1 MKLVIGEYL
10 RTLRERDEL
19 DRLLPDLLVEMGYVP
34 VARPQTGNRQFG
46 VDLAARGKHPVDGKD
61 ELLLLVIKQG
71 DIGRTDWDTGVQ
83 SVRQSIHEI
92 FDAYLRGHL
101 EPEDQNRRVRIAL
114 VTNGVLKQTVQ
125 PLWNGLVTEY
135 QVRAKIEFWGMD
147 KLAELVE
154 RHLFDE
160 FVFRDEDRKQLR
172 RALALS
178 GDSEYD
184 QRDLH
189 QLFLRTLGLQEDG
202 SLQSQPKTEKELLKA
217 LRIVNLSAHIFASWS
232 ATDGDARQGIR
243 AIERAT
249 LWSWH
254 RIQLRD
260 ESSSSVAI
268 VEAFSSLWIGYQ
280 ATTKRYFE
288 KIQDHCYAKDG
299 LYGYYSNGLEF
310 SLVAF
315 EQIGILSTIGLAQL
329 ALTSSEEATVAVHRN
344 NARVLADALANVIEN
359 NDICNSPCLDRHSN
373 EITLALTLLLLS
385 GLVEQAQKWL
395 AMLIR
400 NIDYAYRAKKYVPI
414 SNDSLD
420 DLVEGGGWNGGPAVD
435 HLINMSWTLPTL
447 AGWCVILGL
456 DEHYKILVRGS
467 KEAYPEVC
475 MQLWHPDTK
484 IFDHLYFKQAQY
496 VSGASEA
503 PIVLPS
509 ELSDWQA
516 HMLAIVNSEQAKI
529 SVTSPAAKAGI
540 LALDIVACRHFQTPI
555 APYFWYQFATHI
567 TNTGDN
573 LSDSANIIG
582 SNSEFSN

>member
-1 MKLVIGEYL
+1 MRLVIGEYL
-10 RTLRERDEL
+10 RCLRERDEL

-71 DIGRTDWDTGVQ
+71 DIGRTEWSTGIQ
-83 SVRQSIHEI
+83 SVRQSIYEI
-92 FDAYLRGHL
+92 FDVYLRAHS
-101 EPEDQNRRVRIAL
+101 EPEDQNRRIRIAL
-114 VTNGVLKQTVQ
+114 VTNGEIKQTV
-125 PLWNGLVTEY
+125 LADWSGCVTDY
-135 QVRAKIEFWGMD
+135 QARATIEFWGMD

-154 RHLFDE
+154 CHLFDE

-184 QRDLH
+184 QLDLH
-189 QLFLRTLGLQEDG
+189 QLFLRTLGLKEDG
-202 SLQSQPKTEKELLKA
+202 SLQSQSKAEKELLKA
-217 LRIVNLSAHIFASWS
+217 LRIVNLSAHIFSSWS
-232 ATDGDARQGIR
+232 SNDGDARQGIR
-243 AIERAT
+243 AMERAM

-254 RIQLRD
+254 RIQLSD

-268 VEAFSSLWIGYQ
+268 VEAFSSLWLGYQ
-280 ATTKRYFE
+280 ATAKRYFE
-288 KIQDHCYAKDG
+288 KIQGHCYVKDG

-315 EQIGILSTIGLAQL
+315 EQIGILSSIGLAQL
-329 ALTSSEEATVAVHRN
+329 ALTTSEVATVEAHQN

-373 EITLALTLLLLS
+373 DITSGLTLLLLT
-385 GLVEQAQKWL
+385 GFAVHARQWLMKLV
-395 AMLIR
+395 R
-400 NIDYAYRAKKYVPI
+400 NVDYAYKAKRYVPI
-414 SNDSLD
+414 STDSFD
-420 DLVEGGGWNGGPAVD
+420 DLVEAGGWNDGHAD
-435 HLINMSWTLPTL
+435 ERLMNMSWTLPTL

-456 DEHYKILVRGS
+456 DEQYKILARGS

-475 MQLWHPDTK
+475 MQLWHPDAK
-484 IFDHLYFKQAQY
+484 IYDYLYFKQAQY
-496 VSGASEA
+496 ASGATEA

-529 SVTSPAAKAGI
+529 AVTSPAAKAGI
-540 LALDIVACRHFQTPI
+540 LALDIVASRHFQTPI
-555 APYFWYQFATHI
+555 APYFWYQFATLV
-567 TNTGDN
+567 TNSEEN
-573 LSDSANIIG
+573 LSNLDKN
-582 SNSEFSN
+582 N